1 MIRQRLTYGQ
11 AFCAVEFANNSNYH
25 LLSLKKKKK
34 ELDIIKREKHR
45 DFEKLI
51 TATKGQKHLFL
62 IINNEQVLT
71 KKVAFTHIA
80 KESVVKTAFP
90 NIGLNDFYYE
100 VYDNGM
106 SSIVS
111 ICRKEVVQNAIDQ
124 FKSAGVSVIQF
135 SLGNLSLQKLLPF
148 LNNFHFNTSNA
159 VFEVNDHKII
169 EWKKSEEVSKS
180 YDVNGLAVSSNE
192 LLPLAGIL
200 SYYGGLEKSSEEE
213 LQNELVFEY
222 RQRRTFQ
229 LGVRFGLGALFVLL
243 LINFFVFNSR
253 RNTVADLTAELSLNE
268 VYRKQLLTLNEQ
280 VSKKKTL
287 VESMNSVS
295 NSKVIWYF
303 DQIAKTVPKTISLSD
318 IIYQPLTRPARDKK
332 PIVFTT
338 GEIVVKG
345 ISKDA
350 TNFTNWTAEL
360 EKLDWVQKW
369 STKEYGIENSK
380 QTSFDFIIQ
389 MKNE

>member
-1 MIRQRLTYGQ
+1 M
-11 AFCAVEFANNSNYH
+11 
-25 LLSLKKKKK
+25 
-34 ELDIIKREKHR
+34 
-45 DFEKLI
+45 
-51 TATKGQKHLFL
+51 
-62 IINNEQVLT
+62 
-71 KKVAFTHIA
+71 
-80 KESVVKTAFP
+80 
-90 NIGLNDFYYE
+90 
-100 VYDNGM
+100 
-106 SSIVS
+106 
-111 ICRKEVVQNAIDQ
+111 
-124 FKSAGVSVIQF
+124 
-135 SLGNLSLQKLLPF
+135 
-148 LNNFHFNTSNA
+148 
-159 VFEVNDHKII
+159 
-169 EWKKSEEVSKS
+169 
-180 YDVNGLAVSSNE
+180 
-192 LLPLAGIL
+192 
-200 SYYGGLEKSSEEE
+200 
-213 LQNELVFEY
+213 
-222 RQRRTFQ
+222 
-229 LGVRFGLGALFVLL
+229 
-243 LINFFVFNSR
+243 
-253 RNTVADLTAELSLNE
+253 ADLTAELSLNE

-380 QTSFDFIIQ
+380 QTSFDFITQ